1 MSKATRYFFST
12 LILLCFTGL
21 LCSCGIFNAK
31 EIRVSRNSAKESLDY
46 YNISIGRVDELSFES
61 RNFLSSNL
69 LMDDYQFR
77 PVQLV
82 RNLSGMYRKEPSRLT
97 LCVLTDVCFI
107 INCCSAGISSRR
119 IWTDTTR

>member
-1 MSKATRYFFST
+1 MRKAVRYFFSA
-12 LILLCFTGL
+12 LALLCFTGL

-97 LCVLTDVCFI
+97 L
-107 INCCSAGISSRR
+107 
-119 IWTDTTR
+119 